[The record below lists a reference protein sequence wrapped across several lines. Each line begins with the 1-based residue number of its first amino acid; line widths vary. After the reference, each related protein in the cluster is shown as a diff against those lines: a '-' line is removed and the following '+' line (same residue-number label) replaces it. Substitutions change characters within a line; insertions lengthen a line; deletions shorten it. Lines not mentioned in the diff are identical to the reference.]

1 VTTHYL
7 DHPERGETKVLNGWS
22 YLGGA
27 LLGPLY
33 VLYHRFTGPALLM
46 LVYSIAIAA
55 AGAGLCTLVAILSD
69 EPALVIVGVAGIGV
83 LALATQGAA
92 AVELV
97 RRAYIRE
104 GYREGYY

>member
-1 VTTHYL
+1 MTTHYL

-46 LVYSIAIAA
+46 LVYSIASSALMSHEYEELM
-55 AGAGLCTLVAILSD
+55 GLIKTKLS
-69 EPALVIVGVAGIGV
+69 
-83 LALATQGAA
+83 
-92 AVELV
+92 
-97 RRAYIRE
+97 RKKK
-104 GYREGYY
+104 

>member
-27 LLGPLY
+27 LLGPVY

-46 LVYSIAIAA
+46 LAYTFLIAA
-55 AGAGLCTLVAILSD
+55 CAAGLCTLIAVLSD
-69 EPALVIVGVAGIGV
+69 EPAMIFIGVAGIGV

-97 RRAYIRE
+97 RRAYLRE